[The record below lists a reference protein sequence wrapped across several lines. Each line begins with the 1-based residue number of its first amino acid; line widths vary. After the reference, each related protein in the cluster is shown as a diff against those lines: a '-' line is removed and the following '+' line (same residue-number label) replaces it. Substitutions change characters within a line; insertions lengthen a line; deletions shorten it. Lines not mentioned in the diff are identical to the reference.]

1 MRIHS
6 QPFLFIAIPLM
17 CILASILL
25 LAACGGG
32 ESKEDILNQTWDCWA
47 QGNTLNQTWDCWA
60 QGNTEVFEASMLM
73 TFPTANDMDEAKAQ
87 FIYVS
92 SVAPIEDLK
101 ASRDEACSNVPS

>member
-1 MRIHS
+1 
-6 QPFLFIAIPLM
+6 M

-25 LAACGGG
+25 LSACGGG
-32 ESKEDILNQTWDCWA
+32 ESKEDILNQTWDCW
-47 QGNTLNQTWDCWA
+47 T

-73 TFPTANDMDEAKAQ
+73 TFPTAKDMDEAKAQ

>member
-6 QPFLFIAIPLM
+6 QPFLFIAILLM

-25 LAACGGG
+25 LSACGGG
-32 ESKEDILNQTWDCWA
+32 ESKEDIIAQTWDCWA
-47 QGNTLNQTWDCWA
+47 QGD
-60 QGNTEVFEASMLM
+60 TEVFEQSMLM
-73 TFPTANDMDEAKAQ
+73 TFPTANNMDEAKAQ

>member
-32 ESKEDILNQTWDCWA
+32 ESKEDILAQTWDCWA
-47 QGNTLNQTWDCWA
+47 QGD
-60 QGNTEVFEASMLM
+60 TEAFEASMLM

>member
-17 CILASILL
+17 CILASILF

-32 ESKEDILNQTWDCWA
+32 ESKENIIAQTWDCWA
-47 QGNTLNQTWDCWA
+47 QGD
-60 QGNTEVFEASMLM
+60 TEIFEQSILM
-73 TFPTANDMDEAKAQ
+73 MFPTADDIDDAKAQ

-101 ASRDEACSNVPS
+101 ASRDEACSNAPS

>member
-6 QPFLFIAIPLM
+6 QPFLFIAILLM

-32 ESKEDILNQTWDCWA
+32 ESKEDI
-47 QGNTLNQTWDCWA
+47 LNQTWDCWA

-101 ASRDEACSNVPS
+101 ASRDEACSNVPP

>member
-17 CILASILL
+17 CILASILV

-32 ESKEDILNQTWDCWA
+32 ESKEDILNQTWDCW
-47 QGNTLNQTWDCWA
+47 T

-73 TFPTANDMDEAKAQ
+73 TFPTANNMDEAKAQ
-87 FIYVS
+87 FIDVS

>member
-6 QPFLFIAIPLM
+6 QPFLFIAIPVM

-32 ESKEDILNQTWDCWA
+32 ESKEDIIAQTWDCWA
-47 QGNTLNQTWDCWA
+47 EGDPEIFQSIVA
-60 QGNTEVFEASMLM
+60 MM
-73 TFPTANDMDEAKAQ
+73 PTAEDIDDAKAQ

-101 ASRDEACSNVPS
+101 ASRDEACGQVPP

>member
-1 MRIHS
+1 MRNHS

-17 CILASILL
+17 CILASILF

-32 ESKEDILNQTWDCWA
+32 ESKEDIIAQTWDCWA
-47 QGNTLNQTWDCWA
+47 QGD
-60 QGNTEVFEASMLM
+60 TEVFKASMLM
-73 TFPTANDMDEAKAQ
+73 MFPTANDMDEAKAQ

>member
-32 ESKEDILNQTWDCWA
+32 ESKEDILNQTWDCW
-47 QGNTLNQTWDCWA
+47 T

-73 TFPTANDMDEAKAQ
+73 TFPTANNMDEAKAQ

>member
-32 ESKEDILNQTWDCWA
+32 ESKEDILNQTWDCWI
-47 QGNTLNQTWDCWA
+47 

-73 TFPTANDMDEAKAQ
+73 MFPTAKDMDEAKAQ

>member
-1 MRIHS
+1 MRNHS
-6 QPFLFIAIPLM
+6 QSFLFIAIPLM
-17 CILASILL
+17 CILASILF

-32 ESKEDILNQTWDCWA
+32 ESKEDIIAQTWDCWA
-47 QGNTLNQTWDCWA
+47 QGD
-60 QGNTEVFEASMLM
+60 TEVFEASMRM

>member
-1 MRIHS
+1 MRVHS
-6 QPFLFIAIPLM
+6 QPFPFIAIPLM
-17 CILASILL
+17 CILASILF

-32 ESKEDILNQTWDCWA
+32 ESKEDILAQTWDCWA
-47 QGNTLNQTWDCWA
+47 QGD
-60 QGNTEVFEASMLM
+60 TEVFEASMLM
-73 TFPTANDMDEAKAQ
+73 MFPTANNMDDAKTQ

>member
-32 ESKEDILNQTWDCWA
+32 ESKEDILNQTWDCW
-47 QGNTLNQTWDCWA
+47 T